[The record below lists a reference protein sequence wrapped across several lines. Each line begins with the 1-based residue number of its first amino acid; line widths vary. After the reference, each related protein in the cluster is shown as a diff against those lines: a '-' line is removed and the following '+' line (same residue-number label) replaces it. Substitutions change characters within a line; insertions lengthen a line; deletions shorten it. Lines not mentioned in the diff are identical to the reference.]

1 MKLLPVRLTPGDDL
15 RRALEDVVGAQEMR
29 CAFIVSGIGSL
40 VAARLRFAGE
50 AGEALIAGPLEIVG
64 IAGSI
69 TPEGAHLHMTVSDKE
84 GRVYG
89 GHVGYGN
96 IVRTTLEA
104 LLALLPAEAMTRGFD
119 AETGFKELVV
129 GSRNL
134 HPMM

>member
-1 MKLLPVRLTPGDDL
+1 MELLPVRLKPGDDIK
-15 RRALEDVVGAQEMR
+15 RALEDLVGAQQMR

-40 VAARLRFAGE
+40 VDARLRFAGE
-50 AGEALIAGPLEIVG
+50 ANEALVAGPLEIVG

-69 TPEGAHLHMTVSDKE
+69 TPEGAHLHMTVSDKD
-84 GRVYG
+84 GRVCG

-104 LLALLPAEAMTRGFD
+104 LLVLLPAGALTRELD

-129 GSRNL
+129 RAGNL
-134 HPMM
+134 ATMV